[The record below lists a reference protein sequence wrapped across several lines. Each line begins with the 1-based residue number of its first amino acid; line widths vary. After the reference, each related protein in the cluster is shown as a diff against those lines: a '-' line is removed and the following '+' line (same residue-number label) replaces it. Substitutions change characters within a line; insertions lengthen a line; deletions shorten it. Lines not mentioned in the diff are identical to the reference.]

1 MTIEEHRGSRYENS
15 HGNTELQTKLG
26 GVVKRTTA
34 LAKRSDSYY
43 AGNDSFGKVSFK
55 MKAK

>member
-1 MTIEEHRGSRYENS
+1 MKIPMGILSFKQNWE
-15 HGNTELQTKLG
+15 G